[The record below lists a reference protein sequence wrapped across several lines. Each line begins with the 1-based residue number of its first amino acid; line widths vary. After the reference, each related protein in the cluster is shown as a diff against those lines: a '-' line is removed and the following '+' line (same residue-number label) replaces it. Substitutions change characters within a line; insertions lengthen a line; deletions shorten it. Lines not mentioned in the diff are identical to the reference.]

1 MKSFRVHAKS
11 FLFALFLFAIHATAF
26 SAEPS
31 APVRDM
37 DDARRPL
44 LSDQRPGS
52 ILVYN
57 YYTSGPTSGNKEDTD
72 FSLTNIN
79 TSRSS
84 YVHLFFVADG
94 GQTADSF
101 ICLTPNQ
108 TASFLASEVDPGI
121 AGYAVFFATDS
132 TGCPISFNYL
142 IGSERVKTELGH
154 TAALSAESY
163 AALFNGP
170 LAACAAPPTTAILA
184 LDGVRYTAAP
194 QVLGLDKV
202 PSPSDGNSTLLILNG
217 LEGNLTLA
225 LPQIKAVSGIL
236 FDDAESAFSFSTS
249 LTRPGAQFKVLL
261 SDDFPQTTPKLTQV
275 IRAGRTGWMRIMGD
289 EGRAISGAVIN
300 LNANAATR
308 KGAFNDGRNLHH
320 LRFGSGSLTVPVFP
334 PNC

>member
-1 MKSFRVHAKS
+1 MKFFRVQTKYLLYS
-11 FLFALFLFAIHATAF
+11 LFLFAFNVTAF

-31 APVRDM
+31 APIRDT

-44 LSDQRPGS
+44 VSDQRPGS

-57 YYTSGPTSGNKEDTD
+57 YYTSGPTNANKADTD

-79 TSRSS
+79 TSRTS
-84 YVHLFFVADG
+84 YVHLFFVAEG

-108 TASFLASEVDPGI
+108 TTSFPSSDVDPGVT
-121 AGYAVFFATDS
+121 GYAVFFATDS
-132 TGCPISFNYL
+132 AGCPISFNYL
-142 IGSERVKTELGH
+142 IGSERVKMESGH
-154 TAALSAESY
+154 AAALSAESY

-170 LAACAAPPTTAILA
+170 LPGCAATALLA

-202 PSPSDGNSTLLILNG
+202 FSPSDGNSTLLILNG
-217 LEGNLTLA
+217 LEGNLTVA
-225 LPQIKAVSGIL
+225 IPPIKAVSGIL
-236 FDDAESAFSFSTS
+236 FDDAESAFSFNAN
-249 LTRPGAQFKVLL
+249 LTRTGAQFKVLL
-261 SDDFPQTTPKLTQV
+261 TDEFPQTTPKLTQV
-275 IRAGRTGWMRIMGD
+275 IRAGRTGWMRILGD
-289 EGRAISGAVIN
+289 EGRAISGAVIT

-320 LRFGSGSLTVPVFP
+320 LRFGSGSFTVPVFP
-334 PNC
+334 PPC